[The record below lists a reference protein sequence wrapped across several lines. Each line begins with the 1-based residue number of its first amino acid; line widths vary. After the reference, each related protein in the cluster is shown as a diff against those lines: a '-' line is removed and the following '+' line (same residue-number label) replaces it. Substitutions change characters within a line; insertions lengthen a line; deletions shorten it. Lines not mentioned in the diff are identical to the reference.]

1 MANQYQLIVILS
13 PELGEEG
20 INNLSESIKAKI
32 EASAV
37 SVDAIDSMG
46 KKTLAYEIADQTEGF
61 YVKYTFTSESDL
73 PKEIE
78 RVLKITEGVLRYIVV
93 RIGE

>member
-1 MANQYQLIVILS
+1 MANQYQLVVILN

-20 INNLSESIKAKI
+20 INNLSDSIKAKI

-37 SVDAIDSMG
+37 SIDAIDALG
-46 KKTLAYEIADQTEGF
+46 KKTLAYSIADQTEGF
-61 YVKYTFTSESDL
+61 YVKYSFTAESDL

-78 RVLKITEGVLRYIVV
+78 RVLKITEGVLRFIVV
-93 RIGE
+93 RVGE